1 MRRFLPAIASLPA
14 GAIAARRRRGLRR
27 PPRYRSQRMKTVLRW
42 TASPTSAALR
52 SGPRLSRVCGV
63 TPAARRKASA
73 SVPFT
78 AKLTFCGMSPVTSA
92 MRCAFSFVG
101 EAIPDNLRWGVYA
114 VFEGETDYARRC
126 FSEYGV
132 ATDPSGRYA
141 ALWRP
146 YHFIGLE
153 LGVSV
158 ASAALRRE
166 PTGCAEAW
174 RADVVAVAK
183 RPLRAGEV
191 LDGEGGATVWGKC
204 IPATRSRALG
214 GLPIGLAHGVTLRR
228 DVAPGAI
235 LSRDD
240 VALDAAAEPVRI
252 RAAMEAA
259 FA

>member
-1 MRRFLPAIASLPA
+1 VLPRKGMVEVISSVRRD
-14 GAIAARRRRGLRR
+14 G
-27 PPRYRSQRMKTVLRW
+27 TV
-42 TASPTSAALR
+42 
-52 SGPRLSRVCGV
+52 
-63 TPAARRKASA
+63 
-73 SVPFT
+73 
-78 AKLTFCGMSPVTSA
+78 
-92 MRCAFSFVG
+92 
-101 EAIPDNLRWGVYA
+101 IPDNLRWGVYA
-114 VFEGETDYARRC
+114 VFEGESAYARHC

-166 PTGCAEAW
+166 PTGGAESW

-183 RPLRAGEV
+183 RPLRQGEI

-214 GLPIGLAHGVTLRR
+214 AVPIGLAHRVAMRR
-228 DVAPGAI
+228 DVAEGAI
-235 LSRDD
+235 LTRAD

-259 FA
+259 LA